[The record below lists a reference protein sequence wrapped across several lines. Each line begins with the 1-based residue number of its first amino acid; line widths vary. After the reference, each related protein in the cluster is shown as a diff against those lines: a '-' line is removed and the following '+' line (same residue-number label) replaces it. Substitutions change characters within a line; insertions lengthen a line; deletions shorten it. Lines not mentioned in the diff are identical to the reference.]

1 MLAASLVLKEYRTVY
16 MSVFVCHISNNTFGC
31 IRVCMYYCVT
41 SSLVYIFMLVLVP
54 IFGTSSRVSK
64 GISIFVNR
72 FLLNV
77 NIVIVLYIY

>member
-1 MLAASLVLKEYRTVY
+1 MCLFATYLIIPLAVYEYVCTTV
-16 MSVFVCHISNNTFGC
+16 SQAH
-31 IRVCMYYCVT
+31 
-41 SSLVYIFMLVLVP
+41 IFMLVLVP